1 MKSQVDVSKDF
12 KQKAVIIN
20 LLYATTII
28 IILLGVFFIIYSLV
42 NDVSFKVLN
51 TTVSGAIFGM
61 VVAYLGARYFLSV
74 TKLKAELYKTTSKF
88 SWSNFKVKKFG
99 KLFYKR

>member
-88 SWSNFKVKKFG
+88 SWSNFKREKKVKK
-99 KLFYKR
+99 

>member
-74 TKLKAELYKTTSKF
+74 TKLKAELYKTTSQF
-88 SWSNFKVKKFG
+88 SWSNFKREKK
-99 KLFYKR
+99 KKKN

>member
-1 MKSQVDVSKDF
+1 MKCQVDVSKDF

-88 SWSNFKVKKFG
+88 SWSNFKREKKVKK
-99 KLFYKR
+99 